1 MKKYFFAALF
11 TVGIFS
17 VGKTQ
22 TLFTY
27 GTDSI
32 SVSEFLNAYNKNN
45 ATTAIDKAGMQNY
58 LDLYIA
64 SRLKIKEAKE
74 KGYDTLPQLVA
85 DLQGLREQIIP
96 SYLVDEAATKKLVE
110 EAILRSQKDIH
121 LAHIFI
127 ASVTPSDTIDAYN
140 KANEALKKIRKG
152 ESFTAVAK
160 EYSDDPSVKI
170 NGGDAGFITVFSLP
184 YVFENLIYKT
194 PVGKISP
201 LYHSKTGYHIFK
213 NLGERKALGR
223 MKAAQILI
231 AFPPGSDAGTKAK
244 AKKLADSLYN
254 RILKGDD
261 FEKLATQYSND
272 VVSAASNGQMQEFGV
287 GEYEPA
293 FENGIFA
300 LNKDGLVGK
309 PFATEHGWHIVKRLG
324 IIPAATNKF
333 DEKTIASFREKV
345 EQSDRINST
354 RDALVQKIIKDAKLK
369 KLEFT
374 PAVLWAYTDS
384 AIIYK
389 KVVAPAIFNN
399 NFLLQL
405 GNKNVTVDEWYV
417 FAEANRYKADGSGIK
432 SYEDLWAEF
441 VSSIAFDYYKQNLEK
456 FNPSFKAQ
464 IEEFKDGNL
473 FFEIMQQ
480 QIWGPAQ
487 MDTVALEKYYEQ
499 NKSKYVWNE
508 SADAVIFYA
517 SDAET
522 ANELHTQLT
531 KTPAKWKELTSELSE
546 KVAVDSNRFEL
557 ASIPSATKAPLKQGV
572 LTKPLINQTDNTAA
586 FAYIIKM
593 YEQPSSR
600 SFAEAK
606 GLVINDYQAELEKKW
621 IEGLKKKY
629 PVVINQKQ
637 WNELVDKK

>member
-1 MKKYFFAALF
+1 MKKYFFVALF
-11 TVGIFS
+11 LLGIFS
-17 VGKTQ
+17 VGKSQ

-27 GTDSI
+27 GSDSI
-32 SVSEFLNAYNKNN
+32 SVTEFLNAYNKNN
-45 ATTAIDKAGMQNY
+45 TTTGIDKAGMQNY

-96 SYLVDEAATKKLVE
+96 SYLIDDAATNKLVE

-121 LAHIFI
+121 FAHIFI
-127 ASVTPSDTIDAYN
+127 ATVTPTDTIDAFN
-140 KANEALKKIRKG
+140 KANEALKKIKKG

-160 EYSDDPSVKI
+160 QYSDDPAVKI

-184 YVFENLIYKT
+184 YVFENLVYKT
-194 PVGKISP
+194 PAGKISP

-213 NLGERKALGR
+213 NMGERKALGR

-254 RILKGDD
+254 QILKGAD
-261 FEKLATQYSND
+261 FEKLATTFSND

-287 GEYEPA
+287 GEFEPA
-293 FENGIFA
+293 FENKVFA
-300 LNKDGLVGK
+300 LNKDGQVSK

-324 IIPAATNKF
+324 TTPAATNKL
-333 DEKTIASFREKV
+333 DEKTIDAFKEKV
-345 EQSDRINST
+345 AQSDRVNIT
-354 RDALVQKIIKDAKLK
+354 KDALVQKILKDVKLK
-369 KLEFT
+369 KLDFT
-374 PAVLWAYTDS
+374 PATLWTYTDS

-417 FAEANRYKADGSGIK
+417 FAEMNRYKADGSGIK
-432 SYEDLWAEF
+432 SYEDLWEEF
-441 VSSIAFDYYKQNLEK
+441 VSFMALEYYKQNLEK
-456 FNPSFKAQ
+456 FNPAFKAQ

-487 MDTVALEKYYEQ
+487 MDTAALEKFYQQ
-499 NKSKYVWNE
+499 NKTKYVWKQ

-522 ANELHTQLT
+522 ADELHKQLT
-531 KTPAKWKELTSELSE
+531 KAPFKWKELTSELSE

-557 ASIPSATKAPLKQGV
+557 TSIPSAAKTPLKQGV
-572 LTKPLINQTDNTAA
+572 LTKPVLNQTDNTAS

-593 YEQPSSR
+593 YEQPTSR
-600 SFAEAK
+600 SFTEAK

-621 IEGLKKKY
+621 IESLKKKY

-637 WNELVDKK
+637 WNELVNKK